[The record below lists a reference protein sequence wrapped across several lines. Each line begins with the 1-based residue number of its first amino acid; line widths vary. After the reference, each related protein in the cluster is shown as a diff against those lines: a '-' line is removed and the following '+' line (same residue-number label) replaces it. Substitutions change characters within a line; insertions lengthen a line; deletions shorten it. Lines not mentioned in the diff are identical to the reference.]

1 MSKVFDRTV
10 IDDRKNDTFRGNS
23 LPLFFIALCTI
34 CMSVLY
40 SNILT
45 YHITI
50 TQLHNYGNGSITD
63 YYDEFRIHEINDTTR
78 VNVTF
83 HKHKFL
89 SNPQKE
95 SLIAVCPLGGLIAF
109 FPVAYAYNQM
119 GFRRC
124 FVLCA
129 VLAIIPS
136 VFIPLCT
143 TAKTFLLACVIR
155 ILQGFSLPA
164 FLPYVC
170 KMALFIPMDN
180 IAVPTIIFAYMQLAA
195 FFAFPVYSLM
205 SWSFLGWHSVHY
217 GACIAT
223 AVVFLFFILINYD
236 DEFKEKVGREGMFNA
251 LFTYERCRS
260 LVLHFRLPY
269 LSIYQDIRVWSVFA
283 AAFGYFT
290 AVNIYLTFGP
300 TFLNK
305 VVQIPIVGSG
315 FLLMIPPVLN
325 TVIAFVMY
333 GLWSRLANSA
343 QNKLR
348 FFNTMGTIPSGIL
361 FMMTGAFDP
370 DTQPKSATALF
381 IVASSL
387 LGFSSCGF
395 FRMNQLRSKQHH
407 LFLLA
412 NLFVLN
418 CISMFLTSLFNVL
431 IAHNDDYSSWA
442 AVLILHG
449 AILIVTNIFFC
460 LFASAEAAEWT
471 KEGYE
476 DSSIRPT
483 REDPLPQRPL

>member
-1 MSKVFDRTV
+1 MAKVADITTNGDNKSDIAR
-10 IDDRKNDTFRGNS
+10 S
-23 LPLFFIALCTI
+23 SELPLFFILLCTI

-50 TQLHNYGNGSITD
+50 TQLHSYGNGSITD
-63 YYDEFRIHEINDTTR
+63 YYDDFGFREINDTR
-78 VNVTF
+78 VNITI

-95 SLIAVCPLGGLIAF
+95 ALIAVCPLGGLISW

-129 VLAIIPS
+129 VLAIVPS
-136 VFIPLCT
+136 VFIPICT
-143 TAKTFLLACVIR
+143 SARTFLLACVVR
-155 ILQGFSLPA
+155 ILQGFSLAA
-164 FLPYVC
+164 FLPYLC
-170 KMALFIPMDN
+170 KMALFIPMNN
-180 IAVPTIIFAYMQLAA
+180 IVTPTIIFAYIQIAA
-195 FFAFPVYSLM
+195 FLGFPIFSLFA
-205 SWSFLGWHSVHY
+205 WSNLGWHAVHY
-217 GACIAT
+217 AGCIAT
-223 AVVFLFFILINYD
+223 AVIFGIFMLINYD
-236 DEFKEKVGREGMFNA
+236 DEFKDKAAREGMFNA

-260 LVLHFRLPY
+260 LIIHLRLPY

-290 AVNIYLTFGP
+290 AVNNYLTFGP

-305 VVQIPIVGSG
+305 VVSVPIVGTG
-315 FLLMIPPVLN
+315 LLLAIPPVAN
-325 TVIAFVMY
+325 TVIAFATY
-333 GLWSRLANSA
+333 CLFSRLANSE

-348 FFNTMGTIPSGIL
+348 FFNTMGTVPSGIL
-361 FMMTGAFDP
+361 FMMIGAFDP
-370 DTQPKSATALF
+370 ETQPASITVLF

-395 FRMNQLRSKQHH
+395 FMMNQLRSRQHH

-412 NLFVLN
+412 NLFLVN
-418 CISMFLTSLFNVL
+418 CVSMFLTSLFNVL
-431 IAHNDDYSSWA
+431 IANNDDYSTWV

-449 AILIVTNIFFC
+449 AILIVTNVVFC
-460 LFASAEAAEWT
+460 IFASSEAADWT